1 MKKLLISLIVI
12 TFVVGCSNDETLTPE
27 SSTTPKSLVMVEK
40 VGLKLESTIVTD
52 KVAINAKLPTSGD
65 YRIKIKDIVG
75 KLVSQDKISAKSG
88 DNVLS
93 IYTASLPKS
102 SYTIE
107 LQDEYGN
114 VLGSSI
120 FVITE

>member
-12 TFVVGCSNDETLTPE
+12 TFVVGCSNDEILTPE
-27 SSTTPKSLVMVEK
+27 TATTPQSLVMVEK

-52 KVAINAKLPTSGD
+52 KVAINAKLPANGD
-65 YRIKIKDIVG
+65 YRIRIMDIVG
-75 KLVSQDKISAKSG
+75 KLVSQDKITAKEG

-93 IYTASLPKS
+93 IYTSSLPKS

-107 LQDEYGN
+107 LQDEYGK

>member
-1 MKKLLISLIVI
+1 MIV
-12 TFVVGCSNDETLTPE
+12 FVIGCTNDDIIIPQ
-27 SSTTPKSLVMVEK
+27 STTPKSLIITES

-52 KVAINAKLPTSGD
+52 KVAINAKLPSAGD
-65 YRIKIKDIVG
+65 YRIRIKDIMG
-75 KLVSQDKISAKSG
+75 KMVSQDKITAKSG

-93 IYTASLPKS
+93 IYTSSLPKS

-107 LQDEYGN
+107 LQDEYGK

>member
-1 MKKLLISLIVI
+1 MKKLLISLFVI
-12 TFVVGCSNDETLTPE
+12 TMVVGCSNDEIFEPQTITPQ
-27 SSTTPKSLVMVEK
+27 SLVMVEK

-52 KVAINAKLPTSGD
+52 KVAINAKLPTNGD
-65 YRIKIKDIVG
+65 YRIRIIDIVG
-75 KLVSQDKISAKSG
+75 KVISQDKITAKEG

-93 IYTASLPKS
+93 IYTSSLPKS

-107 LQDEYGN
+107 LQDEYGK

>member
-1 MKKLLISLIVI
+1 MKKLLISLFVI
-12 TFVVGCSNDETLTPE
+12 TLAVGCSNDELLTPQ
-27 SSTTPKSLVMVEK
+27 SSTTPQSLVMVEK

-52 KVAINAKLPTSGD
+52 KVAINAKLPANGD
-65 YRIKIKDIVG
+65 YRIRIIDIVG
-75 KLVSQDKISAKSG
+75 KVISQDKITAKEG

-93 IYTASLPKS
+93 IYTSSLPKS

-107 LQDEYGN
+107 LQDSYGK

-120 FVITE
+120 FVIRE

>member
-1 MKKLLISLIVI
+1 MKKLLISLFVI
-12 TFVVGCSNDETLTPE
+12 TMVVGCSNDEIFEPQTITPQ
-27 SSTTPKSLVMVEK
+27 SLVMVEK

-52 KVAINAKLPTSGD
+52 KVAINAKLPTNGD
-65 YRIKIKDIVG
+65 YRIRIIDIVG
-75 KLVSQDKISAKSG
+75 KVISQDKITAKEG

-93 IYTASLPKS
+93 IYTSSLPKS

-120 FVITE
+120 FVIKE

>member
-1 MKKLLISLIVI
+1 MKKLLISLFVI
-12 TFVVGCSNDETLTPE
+12 TMVVGCSNDEIFEPQTITAQ
-27 SSTTPKSLVMVEK
+27 SLVMVGK

-52 KVAINAKLPTSGD
+52 KVAINAKLPTNGD
-65 YRIKIKDIVG
+65 YRIRIIDIVG
-75 KLVSQDKISAKSG
+75 KVISQDKITAKEG

-93 IYTASLPKS
+93 IYTSSLPKS

-120 FVITE
+120 FVIKE

>member
-1 MKKLLISLIVI
+1 MKKLLISLFVI
-12 TFVVGCSNDETLTPE
+12 TMVVGCSNDEIFEPQTITPQ
-27 SSTTPKSLVMVEK
+27 SLVMVEK

-52 KVAINAKLPTSGD
+52 KVAINAKLPTNGD
-65 YRIKIKDIVG
+65 YRIRIIDIVG
-75 KLVSQDKISAKSG
+75 KVISQDKITAKEG

-93 IYTASLPKS
+93 IYTSSLPKS
-102 SYTIE
+102 SYTLE

-120 FVITE
+120 FVIKE

>member
-1 MKKLLISLIVI
+1 MKKLLISLIII
-12 TFVVGCSNDETLTPE
+12 TFVVGCSNDDIITPQT
-27 SSTTPKSLVMVEK
+27 STPQSLVMVEK

-52 KVAINAKLPTSGD
+52 KVAINAKLPANGD
-65 YRIKIKDIVG
+65 YRIRIMDIVG
-75 KLVSQDKISAKSG
+75 KLVSQDKITAKEG

-93 IYTASLPKS
+93 IYTSSLPKS

-107 LQDEYGN
+107 LQDEYGK